1 MSTPPNKLP
10 QKFSEWEKETI
21 TMGLRDQTVHGAK
34 LVSASKIGYEVFIL
48 FQILWIRY
56 RSTDNLHSLLP
67 GIEKWIKKADTML
80 KSYQSWDA
88 YCRGFDGRN
97 LNEGTFAIARYYQL
111 EVVKTED
118 KAEPEDLVTPIA
130 HRTRAH
136 ATMDQR
142 ITKSHLQTPTK
153 STGDVEM
160 MDVEEFDS
168 DEDEIDIDETPEI
181 PSSSPFRPVTPVSKE
196 LANVLYPPSLDEQI
210 VNCALVIFLNAL
222 TVHFNI
228 ASNWTLHRKAF
239 KAVFGDA
246 SFEARTDGYLNHAGQ
261 PKVILEVKP
270 ASRYA
275 KESLIQMQESAQMV
289 AWIKSDTDKE
299 HHGGRLYEPLLFAL
313 HSLVYQLFVAN
324 SNTAVYISPKT
335 AMKFT

>member
-1 MSTPPNKLP
+1 MSTPPYKLP
-10 QKFSEWEKETI
+10 QAISEWGKEMIAAGLQGQTI
-21 TMGLRDQTVHGAK
+21 HGAK
-34 LVSASKIGYEVFIL
+34 LVSASKIGYEVFLL
-48 FQILWIRY
+48 FQIIWIRHA
-56 RSTDNLHSLLP
+56 STENLHRMVP
-67 GIEKWIKKADTML
+67 GIERWIKKAETML
-80 KSYQSWDA
+80 ADYKSWDT
-88 YCRGFDGRN
+88 YCRGFGGRD

-111 EVVKTED
+111 EVDKTED
-118 KAEPEDLVTPIA
+118 KAEFGALVTPIA
-130 HRTRAH
+130 HRTRANTTVGERL
-136 ATMDQR
+136 AG
-142 ITKSHLQTPTK
+142 SHLQTPTK

-160 MDVEEFDS
+160 MDVEDFDS
-168 DEDEIDIDETPEI
+168 DEDEVEIDESPEL
-181 PSSSPFRPVTPVSKE
+181 PSSSPFRPETPVSKE

-289 AWIKSDTDKE
+289 AWIKTDSDNKE
-299 HHGGRLYEPLLFAL
+299 HRGKRVYEPFSL
-313 HSLVYQLFVAN
+313 HCTRWHIN
-324 SNTAVYISPKT
+324 SC
-335 AMKFT
+335 